1 MDRKLSVEDLRTI
14 ADGVRLEEGVAEV
27 DSISYI
33 EGKPKNEVGIEIHIG
48 WNRVVRRIFKKMGY
62 EVEALDRVIFA
73 GLTKKN
79 IKRGHWRILTEMEVN
94 NLKML

>member
-1 MDRKLSVEDLRTI
+1 
-14 ADGVRLEEGVAEV
+14 
-27 DSISYI
+27 
-33 EGKPKNEVGIEIHIG
+33 
-48 WNRVVRRIFKKMGY
+48 MGY